1 MINKLYEKLT
11 KNIKENFT
19 SIIILIVAFLIMLFP
34 IPYYV
39 YSSNGIM
46 NVNKRIE
53 IEDKYKSKGSFN
65 LTYVNQFDANVITY
79 LYSLINPNWDLIKK
93 ESKKDT
99 EINNYY
105 DHLALNE
112 AVSNAT
118 IVSYKKA
125 NKDITIN
132 QYHFYIAYISE
143 EANTDIQIK
152 DEILKIDDIKIET
165 MQDITDI
172 VNKKQINDEIKLL
185 VKNNNKE
192 YIRTAKIYYDQK
204 NLIGVGIIKNY
215 EITTNPKMNLTFNS
229 SESGPSGGLMMAL
242 EIYNQLTSTDIT
254 KGYKIAGTGTIDE
267 IGNVGEVSG
276 IKYKLKG
283 AIDKK
288 VDVFLVPKENYEEAI
303 KLKEEHNYKIE
314 VCAVK
319 TFDEAIKHLQNLTI

>member
-319 TFDEAIKHLQNLTI
+319 TFDEAIKNLQDLTI